1 VALNTRNKTIEI
13 LRVKLTPEIIL
24 RSKNAQSSI
33 NPAADLDPERNSS
46 RTGNNPRNQNQNPGK
61 RKRGEGNLW
70 IQRTCFAVLPSA
82 VLPAGDIKRRRR
94 RAAGP
99 CEETGSLTKGQPR
112 ADSAA
117 PVLAPASTVSVTPA
131 DGSSQEAS
139 ASGARRIHGTQ
150 TRGKRRSPL
159 GGRAD
164 EGEGGRWCGRRTAG
178 QTKGEEGES
187 WFGEEAGWV
196 SRARLV
202 LISCVG
208 GGCFLRVSFLGWR
221 SGIWMPAG
229 RETTCA
235 CRGFPRYPT
244 TRPRAAVPSCFLAVA
259 ASSSCFGRMA
269 QSPTTARGRSPSTV
283 RDSHHRREV
292 VLPPLIRT
300 RCPPPPP
307 SLLLGRPNRSSHIN
321 FLVFILLCQQNEFSS
336 CTLYNSPLA
345 ALGPP

>member
-1 VALNTRNKTIEI
+1 MDPAHL
-13 LRVKLTPEIIL
+13 LRRPPI
-24 RSKNAQSSI
+24 
-33 NPAADLDPERNSS
+33 
-46 RTGNNPRNQNQNPGK
+46 
-61 RKRGEGNLW
+61 
-70 IQRTCFAVLPSA
+70 
-82 VLPAGDIKRRRR
+82 R
-94 RAAGP
+94 RAAGGRHQ
-99 CEETGSLTKGQPR
+99 EEEAAGRGAMRGNRLAHQGSAKSRLGGT
-112 ADSAA
+112 STST
-117 PVLAPASTVSVTPA
+117 STVSVTPA

-164 EGEGGRWCGRRTAG
+164 EGEGGRWCGRRTAGAG

-307 SLLLGRPNRSSHIN
+307 SLLGRPNRSSHIN

-336 CTLYNSPLA
+336 CTLYNSPPA